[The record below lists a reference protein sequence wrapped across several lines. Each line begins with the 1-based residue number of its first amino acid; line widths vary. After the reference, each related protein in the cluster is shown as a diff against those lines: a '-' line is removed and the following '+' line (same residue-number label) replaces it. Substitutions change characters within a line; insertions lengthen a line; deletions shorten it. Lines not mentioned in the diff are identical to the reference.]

1 MLSENAGAAG
11 GFVIYAVV
19 KSVSSSPGDTRST
32 EGAVRVRFGVLLLGD
47 VGLFALLPLLL
58 LLLLL
63 AVGYMDAAASV
74 MQAQFPVLLQ
84 RPQPR
89 GSGLPGRVGGRLRA
103 LRRRMGTEGAVTRV
117 QRTFSRS
124 SVQTQLTPHVGV
136 SWPDDGAGEATWV
149 KKLLAGVDWCPN
161 LSCCCSSSSLWRD
174 SSLALQWPFSFASSV
189 LSAAS
194 CWIWSW

>member
-1 MLSENAGAAG
+1 MLSENAGATG

-19 KSVSSSPGDTRST
+19 KSVSSSSGNTRST
-32 EGAVRVRFGVLLLGD
+32 EGAVRVRFGALLLGD

-58 LLLLL
+58 LLLL
-63 AVGYMDAAASV
+63 AAGYVDAAASV

-84 RPQPR
+84 RPHPR
-89 GSGLPGRVGGRLRA
+89 GSGLLGREGERLRA
-103 LRRRMGTEGAVTRV
+103 LRRRMGTESAVARV

-124 SVQTQLTPHVGV
+124 FVQVQLTPHVGV
-136 SWPDDGAGEATWV
+136 SWPDDGAGDATWV
-149 KKLLAGVDWCPN
+149 RKLLAGVDWCPD
-161 LSCCCSSSSLWRD
+161 LSCCNSSSSLWRD
-174 SSLALQWPFSFASSV
+174 SSLALQWPFSFTSSV